1 MEINEMFLELKE
13 SFERNIKDENDRIK
27 IKEAYLLADKM
38 HKDQLRK
45 SGEPYIIHPLSVA
58 KILADYKVGPETL
71 EAALLH
77 DVVED
82 TSISL
87 EEIEEKF
94 GSGVAI
100 LVDGVTKIS
109 RIKFSPKAQAENV
122 QKMLIAMSK
131 DIRVVVI
138 KLADRLHNMRT
149 LMYLPADK
157 RTRIAEE
164 TLDIYAPLSHKLG
177 MNQIKTELE
186 DTALQ
191 YSCFEKYEE
200 IRILLE
206 KDKIKRDILISTIKE
221 NIDSLLE
228 LHKVK
233 DYDIKGRVKNI
244 YSIYKKM
251 TLNNRAF
258 EDIYDLL
265 AIRIIVSDVSQCYN
279 VLGIIH
285 SNFTPIPKR
294 FKDYIAVPKP
304 NMYQSLHTT
313 VLSKD
318 GSLFEVQIRTLDMD
332 EVAEKGIAAHWAY
345 KENKS
350 YSKEREQFEIA
361 SKLKWYG
368 ELMKMTEDTDDK
380 ETGAID
386 FVDTIKGDIL
396 IANVYVFTPTSEVVE
411 LPKGS
416 TPIDFAFRIHTD
428 IGIKLVGA
436 MVNNK
441 IVTLD
446 YILQTGDVVSC
457 RINKNSLGPNA
468 SWLKIAKSQ
477 HARHKIKAYLNKL
490 NKDTLIAAGK
500 DLIEKEI
507 DSKLLDNLNDDF
519 VKANYEKNNLLE
531 VVDLY
536 LEVGKGNISA
546 HSIKLKLNNSFNV
559 THAEQLQ
566 KQMDKVNRQ
575 LVSNS
580 DTGVVIDGLTNP
592 SIKISNCC
600 LPIPNEEIVGFVSRG
615 GGIIVHSKKCPN
627 LAVFEKNRFIL
638 ATWGINIS
646 RRYPTRIKVTCAT
659 SNNILTDVVTAINSH
674 GESIAEIKAINHP
687 NLETTIKIKISV
699 DSDIRLESLFA
710 SIKKITSV
718 YEVEREFK

>member
-1 MEINEMFLELKE
+1 MFLELKE